1 MKKFFIFS
9 LMLFISNSF
18 AQSKDANK
26 ILDDVKKKF
35 DAIRDYEV
43 DVNIKL
49 DFEFVKMPD
58 TKAKIYFKQP
68 DKVKIDSK
76 GFAMLPKQ
84 SINFSPAQLLKGD
97 YTALYARSESLDGI
111 NTDVI
116 KIIPNNDSADVIL
129 TTLWVDQ
136 TQKVIRKIETTGKR
150 SGTAKVDLAYD
161 DKNLGLPSQIK
172 FTLNA
177 DLAETKK
184 EAPQQQQNEQ
194 KENRKWRDRSNFAG
208 NVTVTYS
215 NYRINKGIPDSFF
228 EEKK

>member
-1 MKKFFIFS
+1 MKK
-9 LMLFISNSF
+9 LMTLITLILISNSF
-18 AQSKDANK
+18 AQSKDADK

-84 SINFSPAQLLKGD
+84 SINFSPSQLLKGD

-184 EAPQQQQNEQ
+184 EVPNQQENEN
-194 KENRKWRDRSNFAG
+194 ENKRWRDRSNFAG

-215 NYRINKGIPDSFF
+215 NYKINKGIPDNFF